1 MTTDTLDA
9 RLAIAEDIISPFQL
23 NGRVAIEAIREA
35 RARLKAELLPGW
47 FCDAKMPDG
56 TTCQVWTGTS
66 KGATTCRACGKERP
80 T

>member
-1 MTTDTLDA
+1 MSLDD

-23 NGRVAIEAIREA
+23 HGRVAIAAIREA

-47 FCDAKMPDG
+47 FCEA
-56 TTCQVWTGTS
+56 CRVWTGTE
-66 KGATTCRACGKERP
+66 KGAAACRACGKER

>member
-47 FCDAKMPDG
+47 FCDCG
-56 TTCQVWTGTS
+56 IWTGSS